1 MKTIKLKGA
10 GARNF
15 FAERM
20 VDQHGNEALNQTAGP
35 MKKAV
40 QEVIDMRLS
49 SRGTGVD
56 LRDVVGPLS
65 KS

>member
-1 MKTIKLKGA
+1 MKTIKLKGV

-15 FAERM
+15 FAERL
-20 VDQHGNEALNQTAGP
+20 VDRHGDDAVNHAAGP

-40 QEVIDMRLS
+40 QENIDVRLS
-49 SRGTGVD
+49 SRGSGVD
-56 LRDVVGPLS
+56 LRDVVGPLN